1 MGHDV
6 KAPRDIEMSVVAE
19 TIQQGA
25 RRVLI
30 AQALLLLIS
39 ATVAMLLQGWFA
51 AVSALFG
58 GVVTLFG
65 TGWMAYRVYRA
76 GELTR
81 DNPSGG
87 AVALY
92 GGVLIRFVFVIT
104 ALAIG
109 MGVLK
114 LQPVFVLIG
123 FAVTHLGY
131 ILTMPSVKPRQ
142 D

>member
-1 MGHDV
+1 
-6 KAPRDIEMSVVAE
+6 MSVVAE

-39 ATVAMLLQGWFA
+39 ATVAMLIQGWFA

>member
-1 MGHDV
+1 
-6 KAPRDIEMSVVAE
+6 MSVAAE

-25 RRVLI
+25 RRILVT
-30 AQALLLLIS
+30 QSLLLLIT
-39 ATVAMLLQGWFA
+39 AAVVMLIQGWFA

-58 GVVTLFG
+58 GVITLIG
-65 TGWMAYRVYRA
+65 TGWMAYRVHRA

-87 AVALY
+87 AVALF

-104 ALAIG
+104 ALAMG

-114 LQPVFVLIG
+114 LHPVSLIIG
-123 FAVTHLGY
+123 FAITHLGY

-142 D
+142 H